1 MSRPEHSNDE
11 AVWARFVDRYS
22 VGDVVEGDVVSVV
35 AFGAFVRID
44 AVDGLAP
51 KATWP
56 TLPEVGARV
65 PARIEAI
72 DADNHRFAL
81 SPA

>member
-1 MSRPEHSNDE
+1 MSRPEQSSD
-11 AVWARFVDRYS
+11 AAWAGFVDRYS

-35 AFGAFVRID
+35 AFGAFVRVD

-51 KATWP
+51 SAVWP
-56 TLPEVGARV
+56 ALPEVGARV

-72 DADNHRFAL
+72 DEVNHRFAL
-81 SPA
+81 SPV